1 MLSKIEERLK
11 DVMQKLDQSVA
22 NHNAL
27 LGAKM
32 TLEAL
37 YKDFQ
42 DIEPVVHSVVDAV
55 MPNEAEVIDGVLNE
69 IDHVMNQVNSQ

>member
-1 MLSKIEERLK
+1 MLGKIEERLK
-11 DVMQKLDQSVA
+11 DVMQKLEQSLA

-37 YKDFQ
+37 YKDFKEM
-42 DIEPVVHSVVDAV
+42 EPNHES
-55 MPNEAEVIDGVLNE
+55 VIDGALSE
-69 IDHVMNQVNSQ
+69 IDHVMTQVNGQ